1 MVTWVLLLTLS
12 RPPSPSPTS
21 FSGEAPTVCYQWSP
35 CHSQRGVSR
44 GSARPQRKDMDPLSP
59 VSLCVTEVLT
69 GPSIIQ
75 GRPKRC
81 LARTRG
87 TGNCTV

>member
-1 MVTWVLLLTLS
+1 MVTWVLLSALS
-12 RPPSPSPTS
+12 RPLTLPPP
-21 FSGEAPTVCYQWSP
+21 FSGEAPTVCYQRSP

-44 GSARPQRKDMDPLSP
+44 GSARPQRKNMDPLSP
-59 VSLCVTEVLT
+59 VSLCANEVLT